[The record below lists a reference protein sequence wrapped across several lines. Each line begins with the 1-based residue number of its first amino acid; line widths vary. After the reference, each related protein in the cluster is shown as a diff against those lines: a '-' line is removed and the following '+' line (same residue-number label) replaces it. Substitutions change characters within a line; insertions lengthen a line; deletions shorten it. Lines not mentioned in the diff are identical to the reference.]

1 MSYLDRIL
9 QPGEQV
15 VAAGKKHWIIYT
27 PGALIFVLAVVIE
40 WLQGLAGSFSGLV
53 QLVALLIALLAL
65 LVLFRAWLD
74 QWSTEIVVTNRRVI
88 YKRGLISRF
97 TREMNMEKIESVGVE
112 QPLLGRLLNYGTI
125 DVRGTGTG
133 LEQLGGIADPLKLRN
148 AIIVR

>member
-15 VAAGKKHWIIYT
+15 VSSGKKHWIIYA
-27 PGALIFVLAVVIE
+27 PGALIFILAVVIE
-40 WLQGLAGSFSGLV
+40 WLQGLGGSFAGLV
-53 QLVALLIALLAL
+53 QLVALLIALLAV

-112 QPLLGRLLNYGTI
+112 QPLLGRLLNYGTV

-133 LEQLGGIADPLKLRN
+133 LEQLRAIADPLHLRN